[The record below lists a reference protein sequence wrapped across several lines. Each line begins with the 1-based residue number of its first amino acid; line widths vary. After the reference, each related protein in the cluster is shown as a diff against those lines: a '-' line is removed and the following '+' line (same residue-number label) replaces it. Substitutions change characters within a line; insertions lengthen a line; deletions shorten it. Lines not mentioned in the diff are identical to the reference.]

1 MNRKVLV
8 SLVVALVLG
17 ISVLSYFEK
26 PKEPIIEVVNMM
38 QELPGVQPSYP
49 GDTVFADRVVKSYN
63 WALVLVKTEFGGAN
77 VVALDSLRRWA
88 TDNFRRD
95 PHFLHPIIIPVPEPH
110 FSVFDSAIYNLVA
123 PIKYFIDERTAD
135 VLRWR
140 IEEFHKTNAYKS
152 FQVAYYDLF
161 DVDAESATLLARY
174 QSDRAKLAINVI
186 LCAVYWVIAIV
197 GGAVWYLRARQGQRS
212 TREQRL
218 LAYGW
223 ICMGTYYFIIAWT
236 TQQVTVFVS
245 AVLALAAGFYL
256 RRPITVSFGQDSGL
270 SFRLISLGPRI
281 LALVTWISISLIAI
295 QGMTWIKSGVL
306 SDPDPITLLVSSFT
320 GNFLHD
326 PTSTKRTILRVIG
339 IVWVVASLWTLR
351 FIRYEASGEREIE
364 EQLDSLDTIE
374 PRPLV
379 HTR

>member
-17 ISVLSYFEK
+17 TSILSYFAK
-26 PKEPIIEVVNMM
+26 PKAPIIEIVSAV

-49 GDTVFADRVVKSYN
+49 GDTVFADKVVKSYN
-63 WALVLVKTEFGGAN
+63 WALVLVKTEFGSAN

-88 TDNFRRD
+88 TDNFRKD

-110 FSVFDSAIYNLVA
+110 LSVFDSAVYNLFA
-123 PIKYFIDERTAD
+123 PIKYFLEERTAD

-140 IEEFHKTNAYKS
+140 IQEFRKTNAYKS

-174 QSDRAKLAINVI
+174 QSERAKLAINVI
-186 LCAVYWVIAIV
+186 LCAVYWVIAILT
-197 GGAVWYLRARQGQRS
+197 AAFWYARARQGQRS
-212 TREQRL
+212 SREQRL

-223 ICMGTYYFIIAWT
+223 LCMGAYYFVLAWT
-236 TQQVTVFVS
+236 TQQVSVLVS
-245 AVLALAAGFYL
+245 AVLALALGFYL
-256 RRPITVSFGQDSGL
+256 RRPVTVSFDQNSGL
-270 SFRLISLGPRI
+270 SFRLIALGPRI
-281 LALVTWISISLIAI
+281 LALVTWLSISLIAI

-326 PTSTKRTILRVIG
+326 PTSTKRTILRIIG
-339 IVWVVASLWTLR
+339 IVWVIASVWTLR
-351 FIRYEASGEREIE
+351 FIRYEASGQREIE

-374 PRPLV
+374 RPLV
-379 HTR
+379 HSR

>member
-17 ISVLSYFEK
+17 VSILSYFEK
-26 PKEPIIEVVNMM
+26 PKAPIIEVVNMM

-63 WALVLVKTEFGGAN
+63 WALVLVKTEFGNAN

-123 PIKYFIDERTAD
+123 PIKYFLDERIAD
-135 VLRWR
+135 VLRCR

-174 QSDRAKLAINVI
+174 QSDRAKLAIDVV
-186 LCAVYWVIAIV
+186 LCAAYWLVAII
-197 GGAVWYLRARQGQRS
+197 GGAVWYFRARQGQRS

-223 ICMGTYYFIIAWT
+223 LCMGVYYFIIAWT
-236 TQQVTVFVS
+236 TQQVTVLVS
-245 AVLALAAGFYL
+245 AVLALLVGFYL
-256 RRPITVSFGQDSGL
+256 RRPIAVSFGQDSGL
-270 SFRLISLGPRI
+270 FLRLISLGPRI

-339 IVWVVASLWTLR
+339 IVWVIASLWTLR

-374 PRPLV
+374 QRPLV
-379 HTR
+379 NTR